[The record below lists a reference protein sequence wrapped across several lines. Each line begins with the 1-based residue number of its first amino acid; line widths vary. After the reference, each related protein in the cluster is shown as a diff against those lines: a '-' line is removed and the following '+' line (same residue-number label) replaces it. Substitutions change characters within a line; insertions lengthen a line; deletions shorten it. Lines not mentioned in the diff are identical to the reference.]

1 MFCVCLL
8 SSPAA
13 LSLVFVNYVNELL
26 NEVTD
31 VASAA
36 SYQVNF
42 DLLPSGLTLQFS
54 GYSDP
59 EVLMRFM
66 REVLSGKRLKCHIY
80 SMSAWL

>member
-1 MFCVCLL
+1 MFVDYVNKLL
-8 SSPAA
+8 S
-13 LSLVFVNYVNELL
+13 
-26 NEVTD
+26 EVTD

-59 EVLMRFM
+59 VVFMRFM
-66 REVLSGKRLKCHIY
+66 KDVLSGKRLKCNNY
-80 SMSAWL
+80 SISAWL

>member
-1 MFCVCLL
+1 M
-8 SSPAA
+8 
-13 LSLVFVNYVNELL
+13 FVNYVNELL

-36 SYQVNF
+36 SYLVHF

-66 REVLSGKRLKCHIY
+66 KEVLSGKRLKCYFY
-80 SMSAWL
+80 SISAWL